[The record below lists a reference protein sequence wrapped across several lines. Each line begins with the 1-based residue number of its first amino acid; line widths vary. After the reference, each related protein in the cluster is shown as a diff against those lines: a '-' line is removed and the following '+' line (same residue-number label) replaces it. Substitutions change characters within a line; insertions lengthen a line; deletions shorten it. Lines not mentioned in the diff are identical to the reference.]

1 MDSAVRLRPRASG
14 TASITAWTEA
24 RDTVG
29 RAGHTSR
36 TNSYDS
42 RSCSGSSTC
51 VYLPMTRVASSG
63 LALAAAMLAYCT
75 ASMALSEAFA
85 SPLFLLVGLALAA
98 AAAQT
103 RPITA
108 DRRDPSSEPR
118 ACAG

>member
-1 MDSAVRLRPRASG
+1 MNAAVSVNPESLKNAVAAALGFAAYVWVVGAALLPLLRM
-14 TASITAWTEA
+14 T
-24 RDTVG
+24 
-29 RAGHTSR
+29 RAG
-36 TNSYDS
+36 DS
-42 RSCSGSSTC
+42 ERYIFARG
-51 VYLPMTRVASSG
+51 V
-63 LALAAAMLAYCT
+63 AAAMLAYCT